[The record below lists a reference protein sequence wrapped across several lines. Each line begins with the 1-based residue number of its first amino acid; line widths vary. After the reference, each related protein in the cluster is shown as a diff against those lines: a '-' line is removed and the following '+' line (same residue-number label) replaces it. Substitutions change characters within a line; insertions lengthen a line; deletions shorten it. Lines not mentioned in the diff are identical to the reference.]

1 MPQGVFQ
8 SRLKQQ
14 GRNLCACR
22 NVGMQS
28 VGERD
33 GPAEACGFQDDTGF
47 QGFQLF
53 LEGMDRRLLDI
64 PVLVPK
70 AFERHEC
77 VKRLVP
83 SPFCRQPMHRGQC
96 IEHEM
101 RAEVKVEPLAF
112 RILPALLDV
121 VLLRSQTRLHV
132 QELVPFQP
140 FGHGCRG
147 NGGRLRPP
155 PGPHA
160 PAPSLPQRKKPQ
172 PCRPACHGR

>member
-1 MPQGVFQ
+1 
-8 SRLKQQ
+8 
-14 GRNLCACR
+14 
-22 NVGMQS
+22 MQS

-33 GPAEACGFQDDTGF
+33 GPAEACGFKDDAGF

-112 RILPALLDV
+112 RILPAFLDV

-140 FGHGCRG
+140 FGHGSRG
-147 NGGRLRPP
+147 NGGRRRPP
-155 PGPHA
+155 PLEDPTH
-160 PAPSLPQRKKPQ
+160 Q
-172 PCRPACHGR
+172 RPACHKGKNHNHAVQHAMEGRGKEGITELVERLSL

>member
-1 MPQGVFQ
+1 
-8 SRLKQQ
+8 
-14 GRNLCACR
+14 
-22 NVGMQS
+22 MQS

-83 SPFCRQPMHRGQC
+83 SPFCRQPMH
-96 IEHEM
+96 
-101 RAEVKVEPLAF
+101 
-112 RILPALLDV
+112 
-121 VLLRSQTRLHV
+121 
-132 QELVPFQP
+132 
-140 FGHGCRG
+140 
-147 NGGRLRPP
+147 
-155 PGPHA
+155 
-160 PAPSLPQRKKPQ
+160 
-172 PCRPACHGR
+172 